1 MNDGLKML
9 GITAGAAVMIAC
21 CVALS
26 VGSVV
31 VLGAIGGLWAWLG
44 GFNPALGAGVALV
57 VAAVAYGLVRGR
69 KWAGPRQGTER
80 ARLRHEHAQ
89 RTDEN

>member
-1 MNDGLKML
+1 MNEGLKIS

-26 VGSVV
+26 VGPFV
-31 VLGAIGGLWAWLG
+31 VLGAISGLWAWLG
-44 GFNPALGAGVALV
+44 GLGPVLGAGVALV

-69 KWAGPRQGTER
+69 KRSAR
-80 ARLRHEHAQ
+80 ACDTSMPNASTKIDRA
-89 RTDEN
+89 

>member
-1 MNDGLKML
+1 MKEGLKIS
-9 GITAGAAVMIAC
+9 GVIAGGAVMIAC

-44 GFNPALGAGVALV
+44 GLDPALGAGVALV
-57 VAAVAYGLVRGR
+57 VAAVAYGVVRGR
-69 KWAGPRQGTER
+69 KQR
-80 ARLRHEHAQ
+80 ARTPQAKTAADTTEPAP
-89 RTDEN
+89 

>member
-1 MNDGLKML
+1 MNDGLKVS
-9 GITAGAAVMIAC
+9 GVIAGGVFMIGC

-31 VLGAIGGLWAWLG
+31 VLGAISGLWAWLG
-44 GFNPALGAGVALV
+44 GLDPALSAGVALV

-69 KWAGPRQGTER
+69 KQR
-80 ARLRHEHAQ
+80 ARTRQAETAADT
-89 RTDEN
+89 TDLAT

>member
-1 MNDGLKML
+1 MNEGLKIW
-9 GITAGAAVMIAC
+9 GIIAGGAFMIAC

-44 GFNPALGAGVALV
+44 GLDPALGAGVALV
-57 VAAVAYGLVRGR
+57 VAAVAYGVVRGR
-69 KWAGPRQGTER
+69 KQR
-80 ARLRHEHAQ
+80 ARTPQAEAAADI
-89 RTDEN
+89 TDPAT

>member
-1 MNDGLKML
+1 MNDGLKTL
-9 GITAGAAVMIAC
+9 GIIAGGAVMIAC

-44 GFNPALGAGVALV
+44 GLDPALSAGVALV
-57 VAAVAYGLVRGR
+57 VAVLAYWLIRGR
-69 KWAGPRQGTER
+69 KRGAGAYEKGAPNAPAKSDR
-80 ARLRHEHAQ
+80 A
-89 RTDEN
+89 